1 MWEEIRKHDRCITN
15 HRMFQPE
22 VHTQHE
28 THPFIFPWRQLK
40 IRGYQYLAFIERSLC
55 IRLCSKHFNP
65 SNYFNEIG
73 AIIVPILQMR
83 KLRLRERKAPQQ
95 VTDWT
100 RPQNV
105 VFLNLTQ
112 KEGSW
117 SSECMKCPRGAFRA
131 RLWKL
136 F

>member
-22 VHTQHE
+22 VHTQRE
-28 THPFIFPWRQLK
+28 THPLIFPLRQLK
-40 IRGYQYLAFIERSLC
+40 IGGYQYLAFTEPLLC

-83 KLRLRERKAPQQ
+83 KLRLRERKALQQ

-112 KEGSW
+112 KEREVG
-117 SSECMKCPRGAFRA
+117 CPCV
-131 RLWKL
+131 
-136 F
+136 